1 MSTNLDKRNIIVTGG
16 TGALGRAVVTHLLAR
31 GASVWIPC
39 FEGTDPEF
47 DANDRVH
54 QTANVD
60 LSKEDE
66 VKEFFST
73 VPSLWASIHVA
84 GGFAMAAVAETSL
97 ADFERMWL
105 MNTGS
110 CFLSCREAV
119 VRMRES
125 GEGGR
130 IVNVAAR
137 PAVEPVGGMLAYTTS
152 KAGVASL
159 TQCLA
164 REVASDGIAVNAI
177 LPAIMDT
184 PGNRA
189 AMPDADH
196 ASWPKTEEI
205 ADAIGFLVSPSNAT
219 TSGTLVPVYGKLL

>member
-1 MSTNLDKRNIIVTGG
+1 MSNNLDNKHIVVTGG
-16 TGALGRAVVTHLLAR
+16 TGALGSAVVSLLLEQGAR
-31 GASVWIPC
+31 IWIPC
-39 FEGTDPEF
+39 YKEI
-47 DANDRVH
+47 DAELDKQERVH

-60 LSKEDE
+60 LSKEE
-66 VKEFFST
+66 SVKEFFSKP
-73 VPSLWASIHVA
+73 PSLWASVHIA
-84 GGFAMAAVAETSL
+84 GGFAMGGVADTSF
-97 ADFERMWL
+97 ANFERMWL
-105 MNTGS
+105 MNTAS

-119 VRMRES
+119 IRMREATA
-125 GEGGR
+125 GGR

-152 KAGVASL
+152 KAAVASL

-164 REVASDGIAVNAI
+164 KEVAAEGIAVNAI

-184 PGNRA
+184 PANRS

-196 ASWPKTEEI
+196 ASWPKTAEI
-205 ADAIGFLVSPSNAT
+205 AAVVDFLISPANAT

>member
-16 TGALGRAVVTHLLAR
+16 TGALGRAVVTHLLER

-39 FEGTDPEF
+39 FEGTGPEF
-47 DANDRVH
+47 DAHDRVH

-66 VKEFFST
+66 VKEFFSK

-84 GGFAMAAVAETSL
+84 GGFAMAGIAETSL

-105 MNTGS
+105 MNTAS

-125 GEGGR
+125 GQGGR

-164 REVASDGIAVNAI
+164 REVAAEGIAVNAI

-196 ASWPKTEEI
+196 TSWPKTEEI

>member
-1 MSTNLDKRNIIVTGG
+1 MSMDLDNKQIIVTGG
-16 TGALGRAVVTHLLAR
+16 TGALGRAVVDQLLSR
-31 GASVWIPC
+31 GAHCWIPC
-39 FEGTDPEF
+39 YAEI
-47 DANDRVH
+47 DAKLEAHERVH

-60 LSKEDE
+60 LSKEAA
-66 VKEFFST
+66 VTEFFST
-73 VPSLWASIHVA
+73 PPSLWASVHIA
-84 GGFAMAAVAETSL
+84 GGFAMSSVTETSF

-105 MNTGS
+105 MNTAS
-110 CFLSCREAV
+110 CFLSSREAV
-119 VRMRES
+119 RRMRA
-125 GEGGR
+125 GEGGGR

-164 REVASDGIAVNAI
+164 KEVAEEGILVNAI

-184 PGNRA
+184 PANRS

-196 ASWPKTEEI
+196 DAWPKTEEI
-205 ADAIGFLVSPSNAT
+205 AEAIGYLASPANAT
-219 TSGTLVPVYGKLL
+219 TSGTLLPVYGKLL